1 MDWRDW
7 VVIERK
13 ADDKISDGII
23 RLRSMIERGF
33 YNIKILKKE
42 DRTMQAYL
50 EFLAELQN
58 EMATLKATNVNDIVD
73 KRVEEF
79 RAKAEAEELAKLE
92 AAKVRKQ
99 IEIDTVNK
107 LIDKVRVDAEAANV
121 ESTDEVVENFE
132 EE

>member
-1 MDWRDW
+1 
-7 VVIERK
+7 
-13 ADDKISDGII
+13 
-23 RLRSMIERGF
+23 
-33 YNIKILKKE
+33 
-42 DRTMQAYL
+42 MQAYL

-58 EMATLKATNVNDIVD
+58 EMATLKATNVEDTVD

-107 LIDKVRVDAEAANV
+107 LIDKVRAEAEAAKV